1 MRPPS
6 RWRSK
11 VNYPTKEGGALRA
24 ALLFVREDGSAP
36 RRLRNSPRA
45 PFLSRKRNGESES
58 PLAALPLTD
67 LLACTVLRRRSR
79 QELVAKNAHKG
90 CTLMDPA
97 VGKLIASP
105 SIARRFAAL
114 PYILRSDCYR
124 TALRLSVSSL
134 HLPCASVGGRW
145 RLFSLHFHRQ
155 IPCEKPRGGRRAKGS
170 FFLWKTLRK
179 NDAIYRICIEFSTLF
194 WYNCFIIWCT
204 IRSWKK
210 ASCLHRRKGVL

>member
-6 RWRSK
+6 RWKSK

-24 ALLFVREDGSAP
+24 ALLFVREDDSAP

-45 PFLSRKRNGESES
+45 PFLSRKRNGGSES

-97 VGKLIASP
+97 VGKLIASS

-114 PYILRSDCYR
+114 RYSLRCVPLPLNAGMIGLFVVL
-124 TALRLSVSSL
+124 ALRLSEWGAGTCSS
-134 HLPCASVGGRW
+134 V
-145 RLFSLHFHRQ
+145 
-155 IPCEKPRGGRRAKGS
+155 
-170 FFLWKTLRK
+170 
-179 NDAIYRICIEFSTLF
+179 
-194 WYNCFIIWCT
+194 
-204 IRSWKK
+204 
-210 ASCLHRRKGVL
+210 